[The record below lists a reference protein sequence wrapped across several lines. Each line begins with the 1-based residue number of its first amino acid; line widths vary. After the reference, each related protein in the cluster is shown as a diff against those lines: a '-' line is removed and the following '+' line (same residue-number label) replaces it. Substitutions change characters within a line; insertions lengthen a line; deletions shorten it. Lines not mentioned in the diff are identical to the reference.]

1 MSERTFKV
9 YSYRWVVLIAYML
22 ACMVVNIQWL
32 THAPVARAAEVFY
45 AGQFNPNS
53 LFNVDFLAM
62 TYMLVYLIVSIPA
75 SYVIDTWGIK
85 KGIGIG
91 VVICG
96 LSALGKGIF
105 ADSFTAQII
114 FQLGLAVSQPFI
126 LNALTALTARWFPLE
141 ERGTAAGLGT
151 LAQFLGIIIVMMVTP
166 LMVATNPQMANY
178 GEGMQSMLMVYG
190 IVTAI
195 ACLLAFVLIKE
206 EPPTPPAEE
215 AYERHK
221 FTDGFKHIIKQK
233 DMLITIGIFFVGL
246 GIFNAVSSMTDS
258 IAEYLH
264 VKDSDGLIGGIMLI
278 GGILGAIIIPILS
291 DKFQKRKLFL
301 NICLIGMVPSLA
313 GIAFAGMI
321 TSTPEAAYT
330 VALVSSFMLGFFV
343 LSAGP
348 IGFQYSAEVSYPA
361 PESTSQGLLLLSGQI
376 TGLIFVAI
384 MSAKANAYLPF
395 LMKFFVIIG
404 ALALISS
411 FFLKESKPLE
421 ELQKKG

>member
-1 MSERTFKV
+1 MNEKTFKV
-9 YSYRWVVLIAYML
+9 YPYRWIVLVAYML

-53 LFNVDFLAM
+53 IFNVDFLAM

-114 FQLGLAVSQPFI
+114 FQLGLAISQPFI
-126 LNALTALTARWFPLE
+126 LNALTALTARWFPLK

-151 LAQFLGIIIVMMVTP
+151 LAQFLGIIIVMMLTP
-166 LMVATNPQMANY
+166 LMVATNPNLTNY
-178 GEGMQSMLMVYG
+178 GEGMQSMLLIYG
-190 IVTAI
+190 IITAV
-195 ACLLAFVLIKE
+195 ACLLALVLIKE

-221 FTDGFKHIIKQK
+221 FTEGFKHIFRQK
-233 DMLITIGIFFVGL
+233 EMLITIGIFFVGL

-258 IAEYLH
+258 IAEYLN

-278 GGILGAIIIPILS
+278 GGIIGAVVIPILS

-313 GIAFAGMI
+313 GIAFASVI

-330 VALVSSFMLGFFV
+330 VALISSFFLGFFV

-348 IGFQYSAEVSYPA
+348 IGFQYGAEISYPA
-361 PESTSQGLLLLSGQI
+361 PESSSQGLLLLSGQI
-376 TGLIFVAI
+376 SGLIFVAL
-384 MSAKANAYLPF
+384 MSARANAYLPF
-395 LMKFFVIIG
+395 FMKFFVLVG
-404 ALALISS
+404 AVALISS